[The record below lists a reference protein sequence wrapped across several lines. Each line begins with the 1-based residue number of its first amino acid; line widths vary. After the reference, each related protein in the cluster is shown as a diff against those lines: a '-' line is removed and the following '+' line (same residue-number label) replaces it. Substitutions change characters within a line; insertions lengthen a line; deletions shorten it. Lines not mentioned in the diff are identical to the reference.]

1 MSRTKYYINSFPI
14 LFFIQEVVDKCVAA
28 EIEMAPEDLAEAGI
42 IIG

>member
-1 MSRTKYYINSFPI
+1 MPI
-14 LFFIQEVVDKCVAA
+14 PDISTEVETGVAA